1 MRGSAD
7 MEQRKRKSSTTVASI
22 ETEYVRSL
30 RKKENWRNK
39 QKKRLRRKLFIYAV
53 IAFAVFGGLTNMYIQ
68 QQQTLQEKEQQKVET
83 LAKLDEVKEEQ
94 DLLKKQLV
102 KLDDDDYIAKLARKE
117 YFLSDK
123 NEIIFTVP
131 KNKKKSDE
139 KSDGKE

>member
-1 MRGSAD
+1 

-39 QKKRLRRKLFIYAV
+39 QKKRLQRKLFIYAV